1 MVAVYIIL
9 AIVAVAIEIVA
20 ALEFETAANEKGYEG
35 KKYFWYAL
43 LFGPAGWAI
52 VIALPDRKT
61 RASLDAIQKLLE
73 KTGPGRGDKA
83 SGAAPAVSGPTE
95 RKMPAAA
102 APAPEKDLRG
112 ETVPEELEQALP
124 EGMAVPTRAA
134 KAGMVICPGCGQ
146 EQPEGRN
153 VCWGCGVRFKGTEE
167 G

>member
-9 AIVAVAIEIVA
+9 AIVGVAIEIVA
-20 ALEFETAANEKGYEG
+20 ALEFEEAANEKGYEG

-43 LFGPAGWAI
+43 LFGPAGWAL

-61 RASLDAIQKLLE
+61 RTSLDAIGKQLE
-73 KTGPGRGDKA
+73 KTGSGQGDKA
-83 SGAAPAVSGPTE
+83 SGTAPAVFAPTE
-95 RKMPAAA
+95 RKTPAAA
-102 APAPEKDLRG
+102 APAPERDLRG
-112 ETVPEELEQALP
+112 ETVPEEPEQALP

-134 KAGMVICPGCGQ
+134 KAGMVICPVCGQ
-146 EQPEGRN
+146 EQREGRN